1 MNLSESFHDKAG
13 VEVVNEITNP
23 VHRVVPGAV
32 SILIFQH
39 EIQIPFSNSRI
50 CFVGKELRSARE
62 QKGSI
67 SSGIDHSSTIK
78 RTIGTAAGNF
88 RGLEILNV
96 RSCVPG
102 NRLKYASPFVLGIEP
117 INLQER
123 FIDIWRSC
131 DQRRLP
137 FYCAVSRDPIEWIT
151 PAVLLEIGA
160 SRLYEPVQKVNCLL
174 QVIGIRCRLIK
185 KCKSHCVVGI
195 GNWKPHW
202 RMEQPASRRN
212 ERFTENHRCDR
223 RNPHLRVVIIK

>member
-1 MNLSESFHDKAG
+1 MNLSESLHDEAG

-23 VHRVVPGAV
+23 IHCVVPGAV

-39 EIQIPFSNSRI
+39 EIQVPFSNSRI
-50 CFVGKELRSARE
+50 RFVGKELRSARE

-78 RTIGTAAGNF
+78 RTVRTTAGSF

-117 INLQER
+117 INLQEP
-123 FIDIWRSC
+123 FIDIWGSC

-137 FYCAVSRDPIEWIT
+137 FHCAVSRDPIEWIA

-160 SRLYEPVQKVNCLL
+160 PRLYEPVQKMNRLL

-185 KCKSHCVVGI
+185 KGKSHCVVSI
-195 GNWKPHW
+195 GNSKPHW
-202 RMEQPASRRN
+202 RMEQPARGRN
-212 ERFTENHRCDR
+212 ECFTENDRCDR
-223 RNPHLRVVIIK
+223 